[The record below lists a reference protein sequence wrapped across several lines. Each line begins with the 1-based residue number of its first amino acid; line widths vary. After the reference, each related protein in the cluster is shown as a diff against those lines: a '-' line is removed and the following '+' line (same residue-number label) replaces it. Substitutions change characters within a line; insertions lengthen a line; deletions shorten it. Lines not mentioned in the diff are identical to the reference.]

1 MASFQRKL
9 ALVAAACFTAS
20 MLVPAVLADD
30 STGNSTQHSSR
41 TVIESTRSSPKQS
54 SDAVV
59 TESTETPDGSVKK
72 LFVPKFQ
79 QRLNNLKEQ
88 IERGITKGWL
98 TAEQSEKF
106 KQQHEKAAALE
117 ADVRTKGYPKD
128 GVDNLEK
135 AVTGLNDSLS
145 QALIKGSTPAP
156 EKPAANQ
163 QSAGQTP
170 ASTSQSKPAPA
181 TSTTSKTSNTT
192 TKKEAAKPVAPTK
205 KPATTKGAPAKQ
217 KGK

>member
-9 ALVAAACFTAS
+9 ALVAVACFTAN
-20 MLVPAVLADD
+20 MPVTPVLADD
-30 STGNSTQHSSR
+30 SAGTSAQHSSR
-41 TVIESTRSSPKQS
+41 TVIESTRSLPKQS
-54 SDAVV
+54 SEAVV
-59 TESTETPDGSVKK
+59 TESTETTDGSVKK

-128 GVDNLEK
+128 GVDKLEK
-135 AVTGLNDSLS
+135 AVTGLNDLLS
-145 QALIKGSTPAP
+145 QALTKGSTPAP
-156 EKPAANQ
+156 ETPKANQ
-163 QSAGQTP
+163 PAAGQTP

-181 TSTTSKTSNTT
+181 TSAISKANDTA
-192 TKKEAAKPVAPTK
+192 TKKEAAKPAAPTK

-217 KGK
+217 KVK